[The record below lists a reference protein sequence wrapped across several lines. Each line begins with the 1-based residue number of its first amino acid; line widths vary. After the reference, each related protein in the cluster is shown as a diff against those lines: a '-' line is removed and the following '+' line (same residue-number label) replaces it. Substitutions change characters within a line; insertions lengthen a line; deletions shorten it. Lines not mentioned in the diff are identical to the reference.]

1 MFIAASFVVAWNWNE
16 TRYLSPEEWVKKM
29 QFIYTVEIHLATKNE
44 DMTFAGKWIEF
55 ENIILNEVT
64 QNQK

>member
-1 MFIAASFVVAWNWNE
+1 MFIAASFVIARNWNE

-44 DMTFAGKWIEF
+44 DMTFAGK
-55 ENIILNEVT
+55 
-64 QNQK
+64 